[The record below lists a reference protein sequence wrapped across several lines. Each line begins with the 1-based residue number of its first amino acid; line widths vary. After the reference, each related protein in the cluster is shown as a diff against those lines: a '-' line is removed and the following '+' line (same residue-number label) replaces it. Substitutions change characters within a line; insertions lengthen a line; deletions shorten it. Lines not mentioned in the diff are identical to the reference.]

1 MRIKALKTI
10 IHHGDVTAIGSVTEM
25 DADAV
30 KAFGPEYVEVLE
42 GVGEEAPKPDEK
54 PAAETTETQGEEA
67 PKPDEKPAAEE
78 AAAKKA
84 SKKK

>member
-10 IHHGDVTAIGSVTEM
+10 INHGDAIAIGSVAEM
-25 DADAV
+25 DADTV

-42 GVGEEAPKPDEK
+42 EEKAETTETQPKGEEKPKPDEK
-54 PAAETTETQGEEA
+54 PETEETT
-67 PKPDEKPAAEE
+67 
-78 AAAKKA
+78 AKKV